1 MQSVSRVLLVMHP
14 DEAFRDRV
22 HKVGTARFR
31 CWSVAGWDALRDAV
45 RDAPPAAIVVL
56 DPYMEMPGR
65 RELSPKLRNLLWE
78 FPSVTV
84 LAAMSLKPDRFQDFH
99 VLGEWGVTE
108 VLDMDEENT
117 LEAVEKRLRSAYG
130 SPVQRLLDRSL
141 PPYVSGRARSILA
154 SAAEIA
160 AAGGQGRDLARSLH
174 LSERTLLRWCERTD
188 LPPPRRVMAWMRIL
202 FAADLLDDPGRTV
215 LSVAHACGYVSDSS
229 LRRAM
234 QDFLGIPPTALRE
247 QGAFATASRMMVS
260 ELFEL
265 RRRGREARAE
275 KAARAI

>member
-1 MQSVSRVLLVMHP
+1 MQSVSRVLLVLHP

-31 CWSVAGWDALRDAV
+31 CWSVSNWEALRDSV
-45 RDAPPAAIVVL
+45 RDAPPAALAVV
-56 DPYMEMPGR
+56 DPYLDMPGR
-65 RELSPKLRNLLWE
+65 RELSPKLRSLLWE
-78 FPSVTV
+78 FPSITV
-84 LAAMSLKPDRFQDFH
+84 LAAMALKHDRYHDYYT
-99 VLGEWGVTE
+99 LGEWGVSE
-108 VLDMDEENT
+108 VIDMDEENT
-117 LEAVEKRLRSAYG
+117 PEAVDKRLRSAYG
-130 SPVQRLLDRSL
+130 SPIQRLLDRAL
-141 PPYVSGRARSILA
+141 PAHVSGRARAILA
-154 SAAEIA
+154 SAAEVA
-160 AAGGQGRDLARSLH
+160 AAGGQGRDLARTLH

-234 QDFLGIPPTALRE
+234 QDFLGIPPTTLRE
-247 QGAFATASRMMVS
+247 QGAFATASRMMVD

-265 RRRGREARAE
+265 RRKGRQAREAEYLRS
-275 KAARAI
+275 R

>member
-1 MQSVSRVLLVMHP
+1 MQSVSRVLLVLHG

-31 CWSVAGWDALRDAV
+31 CWSVANWDALRDAI

-56 DPYMEMPGR
+56 DPYMEMPSR
-65 RELSPKLRNLLWE
+65 REPSPKLRSLLWE

-84 LAAMSLKPDRFQDFH
+84 LAALSLKSERFRDYH
-99 VLGEWGVTE
+99 ILGEWGVTE
-108 VLDMDEENT
+108 LIDIDEENT
-117 LEAVEKRLRSAYG
+117 LEAIERRLSAAYG
-130 SPVQRLLDRSL
+130 RPIKRLLDRSL
-141 PPYVSGRARSILA
+141 PPYVSGRARSILS
-154 SAAEIA
+154 SAAEVA
-160 AAGGQGRDLARSLH
+160 ASGGQGRDLARTLQ

-247 QGAFATASRMMVS
+247 QGAFSTASRMMVN

-265 RRRGREARAE
+265 RRKGRENRGAKMARAS
-275 KAARAI
+275 

>member
-1 MQSVSRVLLVMHP
+1 M
-14 DEAFRDRV
+14 
-22 HKVGTARFR
+22 
-31 CWSVAGWDALRDAV
+31 
-45 RDAPPAAIVVL
+45 RDAPPAALVVV
-56 DPYMEMPGR
+56 DPYMEMPTR
-65 RELSPKLRNLLWE
+65 RELSPKLRSLLWE

-84 LAAMSLKPDRFQDFH
+84 LAAMTLKQDRFRDFH

-108 VLDMDEENT
+108 VIDMDEENT
-117 LEAVEKRLRSAYG
+117 SEAIERRLRSAYG
-130 SPVQRLLDRSL
+130 SPIQRLLDRSL
-141 PPYVSGRARSILA
+141 PPHVSGRARAILT
-154 SAAEIA
+154 SAAEVA
-160 AAGGQGRDLARSLH
+160 AAGGQGRDLARTLH

-234 QDFLGIPPTALRE
+234 QDFLGIPPTTLRE
-247 QGAFATASRMMVS
+247 QGAFGTASKIMVA

-265 RRRGREARAE
+265 RRKGRAAREAEYLRA
-275 KAARAI
+275 R

>member
-1 MQSVSRVLLVMHP
+1 MQSVSRVLLVLHP

-31 CWSVAGWDALRDAV
+31 CWSVSNWDALRDAV
-45 RDAPPAAIVVL
+45 RDAPPAAIAVV

-65 RELSPKLRNLLWE
+65 RELSPKLRSLLWE
-78 FPSVTV
+78 FPSITV
-84 LAAMSLKPDRFQDFH
+84 LAAMSLKPNRFRDFH

-108 VLDMDEENT
+108 VIDIDEEST
-117 LEAVEKRLRSAYG
+117 LEGVERRLRSAYG
-130 SPVQRLLDRSL
+130 NPIHRLLDRSL
-141 PPYVSGRARSILA
+141 PAFISGRARSILE

-174 LSERTLLRWCERTD
+174 LSERTLLRWCERAD

-234 QDFLGIPPTALRE
+234 QDFLGIPPTTLRE
-247 QGAFATASRMMVS
+247 QGAFATASRMMVK
-260 ELFEL
+260 ELYEL
-265 RRRGREARAE
+265 RQQAREARRE
-275 KAARAI
+275 EMRRAS